1 MSYIFV
7 RIQKNKFKKYGPLIE
22 NHEVFPEKCN
32 VTIAQ
37 KISEQHYKIKVWE
50 RGAGLTKACGT
61 AACAT
66 AVAAN
71 LNQLQNSNS
80 KIEFST
86 GILNIQID
94 NELNIKMRG
103 PVSEIEKI
111 NIKI

>member
-1 MSYIFV
+1 MCIRDS
-7 RIQKNKFKKYGPLIE
+7 
-22 NHEVFPEKCN
+22 
-32 VTIAQ
+32 TIAQ

-71 LNQLQNSNS
+71 LNQIQNSNS

-103 PVSEIEKI
+103 PVSEIKKI